1 MWKRRIRQCELVDQK
16 FREKKWERVKILTSF
31 KEWEREPWNSV
42 NGKDML
48 IEFAECKY
56 RRRVK
61 EKS

>member
-31 KEWEREPWNSV
+31 KEWEREPWSSV